1 MRTLCVIPARYASTR
16 LPGKPLA
23 DIHGKPLIRHVYERA
38 ARAARSDGL
47 LVATDDTR
55 IRDAVLAFG
64 GQVRLTRPDHPS
76 GTHRVAEV
84 AAAVPADIYV
94 NVQGDEPCLDPA
106 DIDRLADALAAH
118 PDWDVASLCCPGTP
132 EDLRTPHVVKV
143 VCAHDGRALYF
154 SRAPI
159 PYPREPGPAPLRH
172 IGLYAYRREVLLHLD
187 ALPPS
192 PLARTESLEQLQFL
206 QAGLAIGMVR
216 TGTSPGPSVD
226 TPEDLEAVRTL
237 LAPGTEN
244 GPAPTGSG
252 ACA

>member
-38 ARAARSDGL
+38 ALAARCDGL
-47 LVATDDTR
+47 LVATEDTR

-64 GQVRLTRPDHPS
+64 GQVRLTSPDHPS

-84 AAAVPADIYV
+84 AAATSADIYV

-106 DIDRLADALAAH
+106 DIDRLAEALAAH
-118 PDWDVASLCCPGTP
+118 SDWDLASLCCPGTP
-132 EDLRTPHVVKV
+132 EDLHTPHVVKV
-143 VCAHDGRALYF
+143 VCTHDGRALYF

-159 PYPREPGPAPLRH
+159 PYPREAGPPPLRH
-172 IGLYAYRREVLLHLD
+172 VGLYAYRREVLLRLS

-192 PLARTESLEQLQFL
+192 PLAQAEALEQLQFL
-206 QAGLAIGMVR
+206 QAGLVIGMVR
-216 TGTSPGPSVD
+216 TGSLPGPAVD
-226 TPEDLEAVRTL
+226 TPEDLAAVRAL
-237 LAPGTEN
+237 LAPEQRT
-244 GPAPTGSG
+244 PSR
-252 ACA
+252 